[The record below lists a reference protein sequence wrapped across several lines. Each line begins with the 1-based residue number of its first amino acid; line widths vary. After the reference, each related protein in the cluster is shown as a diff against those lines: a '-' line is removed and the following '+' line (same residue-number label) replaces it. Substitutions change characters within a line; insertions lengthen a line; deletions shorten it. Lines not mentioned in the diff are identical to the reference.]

1 MCNGCR
7 YQVPGFDSF
16 RPGQLFNAE
25 EFCKM
30 ISEAEH
36 NVCPACGQPS
46 PKEYE
51 IDDELL
57 SLFGEDDGKEC

>member
-1 MCNGCR
+1 MCDGCG
-7 YQVPGFDSF
+7 YQTPGFDSF

-30 ISEAEH
+30 LSEAEH
-36 NVCPACGQPS
+36 NVCPTCGQKLPD
-46 PKEYE
+46 EY

-57 SLFGEDDGKEC
+57 SMFNEDDDEED

>member
-16 RPGQLFNAE
+16 RPGQLFNTE

-30 ISEAEH
+30 LSEVEH
-36 NVCPACGQPS
+36 NVCPTCGQKLPDG
-46 PKEYE
+46 YA
-51 IDDELL
+51 DDELF
-57 SLFGEDDGKEC
+57 SLPDENDEED

>member
-16 RPGQLFNAE
+16 RPGQVFSAE
-25 EFCKM
+25 EFIKM
-30 ISEAEH
+30 LSEAEH
-36 NVCPACGQPS
+36 NICPTCGQKLPDG
-46 PKEYE
+46 Y

-57 SLFGEDDGKEC
+57 SLFDEDDDEED

>member
-16 RPGQLFNAE
+16 RPGQVFNAE

-30 ISEAEH
+30 LSEAEH
-36 NVCPACGQPS
+36 NVCPACGQRLPE
-46 PKEYE
+46 EY
-51 IDDELL
+51 IDDGLL
-57 SLFGEDDGKEC
+57 SLFGEDDDEEN

>member
-7 YQVPGFDSF
+7 YQVPSFDSF
-16 RPGQLFNAE
+16 RLGQVFNAE

-30 ISEAEH
+30 LSEAEH
-36 NVCPACGQPS
+36 NVCPTCGQKLPDG
-46 PKEYE
+46 Y

-57 SLFGEDDGKEC
+57 SLFDEVDEED

>member
-7 YQVPGFDSF
+7 YQTPGFDSF

-30 ISEAEH
+30 LSEAEH
-36 NVCPACGQPS
+36 DVCPTCGQKLPDG
-46 PKEYE
+46 YV
-51 IDDELL
+51 DDELF
-57 SLFGEDDGKEC
+57 SLPDEDDKEED

>member
-7 YQVPGFDSF
+7 YQTPGFDSF

-30 ISEAEH
+30 LSEAEH
-36 NVCPACGQPS
+36 NVCPACGQTLPDG
-46 PKEYE
+46 Y

-57 SLFGEDDGKEC
+57 SLFDEVDEED

>member
-7 YQVPGFDSF
+7 YQTPGFDSF

-30 ISEAEH
+30 LSETEH
-36 NVCPACGQPS
+36 NVCPTCGQKLPDG
-46 PKEYE
+46 YV
-51 IDDELL
+51 DDELFYL
-57 SLFGEDDGKEC
+57 PDEDDEEN

>member
-1 MCNGCR
+1 MCNECG

-16 RPGQLFNAE
+16 RQGQVFNAE

-30 ISEAEH
+30 LSEAEH
-36 NVCPACGQPS
+36 NVCPTCGQKLPDG
-46 PKEYE
+46 Y

-57 SLFGEDDGKEC
+57 SLFDEDADEED

>member
-16 RPGQLFNAE
+16 RPGQVFNAE

-30 ISEAEH
+30 LSEAEH
-36 NVCPACGQPS
+36 NVCTTCGQKLPDG
-46 PKEYE
+46 YT
-51 IDDELL
+51 DDELF
-57 SLFGEDDGKEC
+57 SIVDEDDGEED

>member
-7 YQVPGFDSF
+7 YQTPCFDSF

-30 ISEAEH
+30 LSEAEH
-36 NVCPACGQPS
+36 NVCPTCGQKLPDG
-46 PKEYE
+46 YV
-51 IDDELL
+51 DDELF
-57 SLFGEDDGKEC
+57 SLPDEDDDED

>member
-16 RPGQLFNAE
+16 RPGQVFNAE

-30 ISEAEH
+30 LSEAEH
-36 NVCPACGQPS
+36 NVCPACGQTLPGR
-46 PKEYE
+46 Y

-57 SLFGEDDGKEC
+57 SMFDGDADEED

>member
-1 MCNGCR
+1 MCNGCG

-16 RPGQLFNAE
+16 RPGQVFSAE

-30 ISEAEH
+30 LSEAEH
-36 NVCPACGQPS
+36 NVCPACGQTLPDG
-46 PKEYE
+46 Y

-57 SLFGEDDGKEC
+57 SLFDEVDEED

>member
-7 YQVPGFDSF
+7 YQTPGFDSF
-16 RPGQLFNAE
+16 RPGQLFNTE

-30 ISEAEH
+30 LSDAEH
-36 NVCPACGQPS
+36 NVCPTCGQKLPDG
-46 PKEYE
+46 Y

-57 SLFGEDDGKEC
+57 AMFDEDNEED

>member
-16 RPGQLFNAE
+16 RPGQVFDAE
-25 EFCKM
+25 EFIKM
-30 ISEAEH
+30 LSEAEH
-36 NVCPACGQPS
+36 NICPTCGQKLPDG
-46 PKEYE
+46 Y

-57 SLFGEDDGKEC
+57 SMFDEDDDEED

>member
-1 MCNGCR
+1 MCNGCQ

-16 RPGQLFNAE
+16 RPGQVFSAE

-30 ISEAEH
+30 LSEAEH
-36 NVCPACGQPS
+36 NVFPTCGQKLPDR
-46 PKEYE
+46 Y

-57 SLFGEDDGKEC
+57 SMFDEDDDEED

>member
-7 YQVPGFDSF
+7 HQVPGFDSF
-16 RPGQLFNAE
+16 RQGQVFNAE

-30 ISEAEH
+30 LSEAEH
-36 NVCPACGQPS
+36 NVCPTCGQKLPDG
-46 PKEYE
+46 Y

-57 SLFGEDDGKEC
+57 SLFDEDDDEED